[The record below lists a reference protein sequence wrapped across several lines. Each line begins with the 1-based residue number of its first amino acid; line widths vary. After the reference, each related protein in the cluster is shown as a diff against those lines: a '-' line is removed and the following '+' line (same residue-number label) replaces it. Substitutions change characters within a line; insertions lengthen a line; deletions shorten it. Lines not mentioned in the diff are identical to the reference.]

1 MGKIQSDALKK
12 CFVFCKLFGQLSKYA
27 AELEFIKF
35 WLSWCD
41 SGLSELK
48 SDRIVESLR
57 QFNLS

>member
-12 CFVFCKLFGQLSKYA
+12 GFVFFCKLFGQLSKYA

-35 WLSWCD
+35 WFSWCD

-57 QFNLS
+57 QFEP